1 MEKQN
6 FTEIKAFVNDEQR
19 LDAAFENVFEGI
31 QSGRIRAEDFPLAS
45 APLRAGGLSD
55 NREFVARFLEQFA
68 GLALSP
74 DQKLALDEAITALP
88 PGASIEQLYSGL
100 EAVEILASF
109 TAALSKA
116 QAESVNG
123 QHFS

>member
-31 QSGRIRAEDFPLAS
+31 QSGRIRAEDFPLAA

>member
-1 MEKQN
+1 MEKLD
-6 FTEIKAFVNDEQR
+6 FTEMKAFVNDEKR